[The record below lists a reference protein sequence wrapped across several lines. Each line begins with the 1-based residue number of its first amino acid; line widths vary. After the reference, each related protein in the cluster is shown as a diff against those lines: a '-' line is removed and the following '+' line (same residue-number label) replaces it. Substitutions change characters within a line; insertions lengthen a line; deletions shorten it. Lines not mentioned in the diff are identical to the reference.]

1 MKSFRNAFLVTALA
15 SATLLGWGCR
25 EGGQGGAGTQD
36 QAGQQEGM
44 GGAGTTGG
52 DVGGTGGDVG
62 GTGGAG
68 GTGDIP
74 ESRDMGPGTEGD
86 QIRGGMQDDTGNQTG
101 AQPEPGR

>member
-25 EGGQGGAGTQD
+25 EGGQVESPPQEP
-36 QAGQQEGM
+36 AGQQEGM
-44 GGAGTTGG
+44 GGAGTPGE
-52 DVGGTGGDVG
+52 DVGGTGSGVD

-68 GTGDIP
+68 TGDVP
-74 ESRDMGPGTEGD
+74 ESGDMGPGTQDD

-101 AQPEPGR
+101 TQPDTGR